1 MASAIFFATRRAAR
15 QFASLWHNLARR
27 VGGNHVLKLASSQQL
42 YAYWNA
48 LRGARGAPERN
59 DIEPGAI
66 RGVLA
71 DTFILEFCLKTRFP
85 FRIVGS
91 RTSAMF
97 GRELRETPFLDLWRD
112 EDAGEIA
119 RLIESAA
126 DGAQPYLVGARA
138 TFEGALAFD
147 LEVLLLPLRHHGATH
162 ARILG
167 CCAPGVSPP
176 WLGVL
181 PLRPLK
187 ISSFRALAPRPLPG
201 LQLRPGAQGEF
212 LRRGHLFVYSSRS

>member
-1 MASAIFFATRRAAR
+1 MRHSGTFGATQRGT
-15 QFASLWHNLARR
+15 F
-27 VGGNHVLKLASSQQL
+27 VLKLASSQQL

-71 DTFILEFCLKTRFP
+71 DTFILEFCLKSQFP
-85 FRIVGS
+85 FRVVGG
-91 RTSAMF
+91 RTSALF
-97 GRELRETPFLDLWRD
+97 GRELREAPFLDLWR
-112 EDAGEIA
+112 EDDAHEIV

-126 DGAQPYLVGARA
+126 DGVQPFLIGARA
-138 TFEGALAFD
+138 APEGAAALD

-162 ARILG
+162 ARMLG
-167 CCAPGVSPP
+167 CCAPGFNPP

-181 PLRPLK
+181 PLRPLQ
-187 ISSFRALAPRPLPG
+187 ISSLRALAPTPSPG
-201 LQLRPGAQGEF
+201 LRPRPAPHRGF
-212 LRRGHLFVYSSRS
+212 LRRGHLFVYSSRN